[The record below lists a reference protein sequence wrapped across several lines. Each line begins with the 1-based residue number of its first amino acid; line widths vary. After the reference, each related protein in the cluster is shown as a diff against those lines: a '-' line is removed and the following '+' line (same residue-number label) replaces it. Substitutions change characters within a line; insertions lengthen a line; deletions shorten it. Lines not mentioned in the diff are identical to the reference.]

1 MSTIIH
7 PTAVV
12 SPQARLGLNVSVGPH
27 AVIEDD
33 VTLGD
38 GTSIGPHALVSNGAR
53 LGRDCRIHHSAA
65 VGGPPQDLK
74 YKGEP
79 TTLEVG
85 DRTTVREFVTLNRG
99 TTGSGKTTIGSDC
112 LLMAYSHVAHDC
124 RVGNNVIIAN
134 CSALAGHVTI
144 EDWVIVGGL
153 TPIHQFVR
161 IGSHSMVGGGVR
173 VPKDVPPYILASHSP
188 VIFEGLNLVGLRRR
202 GFSPATIELIEK
214 AYRILY
220 RSNLN
225 VSQAVARITQELER
239 IPEINALLEFI
250 ASSKRGIIPGHTT
263 HT

>member
-1 MSTIIH
+1 MSTTLH

-12 SPQARLGLNVSVGPH
+12 SPRARIGQSVSVGPY

-33 VTLGD
+33 VTIGD
-38 GTSIGPHALVSNGAR
+38 GTTIGSHVLISNGAR
-53 LGRDCRIHHSAA
+53 LGQDCRIHHGAA
-65 VGGPPQDLK
+65 IGGPPQDLK

-79 TTLEVG
+79 TTVELG

-99 TTGSGKTTIGSDC
+99 TTSSGKTTIGSDC

-144 EDWVIVGGL
+144 QDWVIIGGL

-161 IGSHSMVGGGVR
+161 IGSYSMVGGGVR
-173 VPKDVPPYILASHSP
+173 VPKDVPPYVLASQSP
-188 VIFEGLNLVGLRRR
+188 VIFEGLNRIGLRRR
-202 GFSPATIELIEK
+202 GFTPATIELIDK

-225 VSQAVARITQELER
+225 VSQAVDQITRELEHT
-239 IPEINALLEFI
+239 PEIQALLDFI
-250 ASSKRGIIPGHTT
+250 ASSKRGIISAHANHT
-263 HT
+263 